1 MANSRSNKIHTSNLI
16 MSHIKN
22 IRFTHQC
29 GSAMLRGSGEL
40 GGLSWA
46 GFRVAPVSGAADDA
60 AHANEPTEHAMTALP
75 SLQNTALLGREALDR
90 VVAAV
95 MRRAQHACEILRHR
109 RDAVMLASFNDRM
122 LADIGLTRADLNDAF
137 AEPPWRD
144 LTAVLVV
151 RARER
156 RAARRRSIWPWPE
169 PRNVPAPSIVPQS
182 DGCDAGSRVS

>member
-1 MANSRSNKIHTSNLI
+1 MWECHAAPVQRI
-16 MSHIKN
+16 
-22 IRFTHQC
+22 
-29 GSAMLRGSGEL
+29 

-95 MRRAQHACEILRHR
+95 MRRAQHVCEILRHR

-144 LTAVLVV
+144 PTAVLVV

-169 PRNVPAPSIVPQS
+169 PRNVPAPSIVPQP
-182 DGCDAGSRVS
+182 DGCDAGRRVSAR